1 MPVHKT
7 SPQSPSKNNSQSITK
22 LQNTFK
28 HIQLFQKMLQLQ
40 TGKTEKN
47 CSLLLSKFGS
57 EYDHLSIGDEDDD
70 VDNGDQNIQM
80 LTMVTIVMMS
90 MMVMLLL
97 LMMVMML
104 KRERS

>member
-1 MPVHKT
+1 
-7 SPQSPSKNNSQSITK
+7 
-22 LQNTFK
+22 
-28 HIQLFQKMLQLQ
+28 MLRLK

-47 CSLLLSKFGS
+47 CSLLLSKFAS
-57 EYDHLSIGDEDDD
+57 EYDNLSIGDNDDD

-97 LMMVMML
+97 LMMMIML

>member
-1 MPVHKT
+1 
-7 SPQSPSKNNSQSITK
+7 
-22 LQNTFK
+22 
-28 HIQLFQKMLQLQ
+28 MLQLQ

-57 EYDHLSIGDEDDD
+57 EYYHLSIGDEDDD
-70 VDNGDQNIQM
+70 VDNGDQKIQM
-80 LTMVTIVMMS
+80 LTMVIIVMMS